1 MAKVVDQVIAIKIS
15 KIVKDSQTDTS
26 VITDE
31 QINLLSQSI
40 TELADSILDDSGIIV
55 EVVNIS

>member
-1 MAKVVDQVIAIKIS
+1 MAKVVDQVIAIKVS

-26 VITDE
+26 VLTDE

-40 TELADSILDDSGIIV
+40 TELADSVIDDPGIIV
-55 EVVNIS
+55 EVVDIR